1 MNKNKVLLSLGSNL
15 GNKKINLQSAL
26 SLIDKKIGDVVSISK
41 IYQTPALGFVG
52 EEFYNCCIAVKTD
65 LLPLDLLKKIIE
77 IEKVVGRLKTKYKTY
92 ESRTI
97 DIDILF
103 YENQV
108 IKLPEL
114 QIPHPRLHQRAF
126 VIIPLLDIAKSKVH
140 PILKTTILDFKN
152 NLTEL
157 DSIQELEL
165 ELKIPIMDLMNSFDN
180 IVIEGNIGVGKTTLS
195 KKLSVDLN
203 KNLILEEFKEN
214 PFLEKFYKD
223 SRRYALNLEL
233 TFLIDRCRQLNDFKN
248 QMDLF
253 KPGVVF
259 DYDIFKSLIFAGVTL
274 SEIDFKLFRDIYYF
288 MTKDLYKSNLVVYL
302 LQKTEKLLSNINNRG
317 REYEKDISKDY
328 LDKINNAYINY
339 LKNRQDLNIVFI
351 DISDLDFVENHI
363 DYLELLNRIKRKLR

>member
-1 MNKNKVLLSLGSNL
+1 MNKNKVLLSLGSNI
-15 GNKKINLQSAL
+15 GDKKMNLQSAL

-52 EEFYNCCIAVKTD
+52 EEFYNCCIAVNTD
-65 LLPLDLLKKIIE
+65 FQPLDLLKTLIE
-77 IEKVVGRLKTKYKTY
+77 IEKTGGRLKTKVAAY

-103 YENQV
+103 YENQ
-108 IKLPEL
+108 IINIPDL
-114 QIPHPRLHQRAF
+114 QIPHPRLHHRAF

-140 PILKTTILDFKN
+140 PILKTTILDLKN
-152 NLTEL
+152 NLTDL
-157 DSIQELEL
+157 DSIHELEID
-165 ELKIPIMDLMNSFDN
+165 LKTPVMDLMNSFDN
-180 IVIEGNIGVGKTTLS
+180 IVIEGNIGAGKTTLS
-195 KKLSVDLN
+195 KKISIDLN

-223 SRRYALNLEL
+223 PKRYALNLEL
-233 TFLIDRCRQLNDFKN
+233 TFLTDRCRQLNDFKN

-288 MTKDLYKSNLVVYL
+288 MTKDLYKSNLVIYL
-302 LQKTEKLLSNINNRG
+302 LQKTEKLLSNINSRG
-317 REYEKDISKDY
+317 RDYEKDISKDY

-339 LKNRQDLNIVFI
+339 LKNRSDLNIVFI
-351 DISDLDFVENHI
+351 DISDLDFVENHA
-363 DYLELLNRIKRKLR
+363 DYLELLFRIKSKLR